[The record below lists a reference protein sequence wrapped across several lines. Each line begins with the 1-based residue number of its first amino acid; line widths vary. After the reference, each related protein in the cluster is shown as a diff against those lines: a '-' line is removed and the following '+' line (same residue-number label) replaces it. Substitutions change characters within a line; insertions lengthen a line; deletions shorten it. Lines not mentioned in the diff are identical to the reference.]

1 MSKLVDHILFA
12 RKRREPKG
20 VRDTS
25 WLVKHN
31 MSETSLYYAWLA
43 MKQRCYNKNNP
54 KYRIYGAKGIKV
66 CAEWKDNFCAFVDWA
81 LKNGY
86 GVNLTI
92 DRIDGD
98 GDYCPDNC
106 RFVSYEVQA
115 NNTSRNVFVEY
126 NGEKKSVSQ
135 WAKRLGINVSTLQR
149 RFYKGWSIE
158 KALTT
163 PVDSFYRRN
172 YKK

>member
-1 MSKLVDHILFA
+1 M
-12 RKRREPKG
+12 
-20 VRDTS
+20 
-25 WLVKHN
+25 
-31 MSETSLYYAWLA
+31 
-43 MKQRCYNKNNP
+43 
-54 KYRIYGAKGIKV
+54 
-66 CAEWKDNFCAFVDWA
+66 DWA

-106 RFVSYEVQA
+106 RFVTYEVQA

-126 NGEKKSVSQ
+126 NGEKMSVSQ